1 MALKGTAEL
10 HEEFEELRSTTW
22 FQALL
27 AAAWVLLLSSAF
39 SLYTLWVANRFLEP
53 PTLLVFPNL
62 LLLLLALVLLR
73 IRFHFGDINR
83 QNHAPLLV
91 LRAMHQYR
99 PLLVGLL
106 ALGVCCALLVPLNF
120 FSEGGQIQQYTCQVR
135 PSPFDPQS
143 KANPVYTLHLSCADL
158 QSPSPEIRVTANL
171 WSRFKDG
178 GEVVLE
184 TRKGWLGERWVRF
197 R

>member
-1 MALKGTAEL
+1 MAVKGTAEL
-10 HEEFEELRSTTW
+10 HEEFQELRSTTW

-27 AAAWVLLLSSAF
+27 VAAWVLLLSSAF

-91 LRAMHQYR
+91 LRALHQYR

-106 ALGVCCALLVPLNF
+106 SLGVCFALLVPVNF
-120 FSEGGQIQQYTCQVR
+120 LSEGSEVKQYTCQVR

-143 KANPVYTLHLSCADL
+143 KANPVYTLYFHCDDL
-158 QSPSPEIRVTANL
+158 RSPAPEMRVTANL
-171 WSRFKDG
+171 WSRFQSG
-178 GEVVLE
+178 GKVILE